1 MRKII
6 LVNSENTELL
16 EEIKNGFKQ
25 KNIEYS
31 ESDNVDFSDYTE
43 EDLIIYTTF
52 EKIELQTKTK
62 AKILKLHPSLLP
74 AFDCKN
80 AIEEAY
86 KIVKV
91 TGVTVSGIQNE
102 KEEILAQYPVLIGL
116 TTNYCDLVSEL
127 KAISKKLY
135 PVVIDAVISDRVF
148 DFGDLFKSSC
158 SSNGSSCGSSCGGCG
173 KCSN

>member
-52 EKIELQTKTK
+52 EKVELQTKTK

-86 KIVKV
+86 KTVKV
-91 TGVTVSGIQNE
+91 TGVTVSKIQNE

-127 KAISKKLY
+127 KAISKRLY

-148 DFGDLFKSSC
+148 DFVDLFS
-158 SSNGSSCGSSCGGCG
+158 SSNGSSCGSRCGGCG

>member
-52 EKIELQTKTK
+52 EKIEPQTNTT

-86 KIVKV
+86 KTVKV
-91 TGVTVSGIQNE
+91 TGVTVSKIQNK

-148 DFGDLFKSSC
+148 DFGDLFKSGC

>member
-1 MRKII
+1 MQKII
-6 LVNSENTELL
+6 LVTSENTELL

-31 ESDNVDFSDYTE
+31 ETANVDFSNYSE

-52 EKIELQTKTK
+52 EKVELQTTAK

-74 AFDCKN
+74 AFACQK

-86 KIVKV
+86 KTVKV
-91 TGVTVSGIQNE
+91 TGVTISEIQNGKE
-102 KEEILAQYPVLIGL
+102 KILAQYPVLIGL

-127 KAISKKLY
+127 KAVSKKLY

-148 DFGDLFKSSC
+148 DFGDLFKSGC
-158 SSNGSSCGSSCGGCG
+158 HTNGSSCGGSCGGCG